1 MIIVQGSL
9 IRISCFLMYK
19 AFKFTFI
26 MMVTLPCPSV
36 VGNGRAENNST
47 LLQFEVS
54 DIKSERM
61 RSMEINKTA
70 SKTIPESHRYYKTSD
85 MISCSHIFLPIEP
98 SRTRPPRSLGR
109 PPVGRHCS
117 LEELPFP
124 PQRQG
129 VVRSQTTANP
139 DCSFLKL
146 VPDAAG
152 RRVAK
157 N

>member
-85 MISCSHIFLPIEP
+85 MISVPIFSCLSNPRARVLRGRSDVPLSVGTAHSRNSLFLP
-98 SRTRPPRSLGR
+98 SGSTWFARKRRPIP
-109 PPVGRHCS
+109 
-117 LEELPFP
+117 
-124 PQRQG
+124 
-129 VVRSQTTANP
+129 TAH
-139 DCSFLKL
+139 F
-146 VPDAAG
+146 
-152 RRVAK
+152 
-157 N
+157 